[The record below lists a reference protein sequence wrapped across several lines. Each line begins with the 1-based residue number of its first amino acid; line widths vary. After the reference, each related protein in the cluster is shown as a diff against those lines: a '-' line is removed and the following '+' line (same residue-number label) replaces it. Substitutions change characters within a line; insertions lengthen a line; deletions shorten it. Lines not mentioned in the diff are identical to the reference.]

1 MGRELQST
9 GVHIQK
15 DTLDYFDQKADEYD
29 VARSAVIR
37 GYLRIAARAA
47 DEMTEEE
54 IRDEILLMERATA
67 PEMTEAGHHPR
78 WDR

>member
-1 MGRELQST
+1 MSRELQST
-9 GVHIQK
+9 GVQIQK
-15 DTLDYFDQKADEYD
+15 DTLDYIDQKADEYD
-29 VARSAVIR
+29 VARAAVIR
-37 GYLRIAARAA
+37 GFLRIAARAA

-67 PEMTEAGHHPR
+67 PEMTKDGHHPR